1 MKIPL
6 SWLRDYLDFEASADT
21 VAEKLTMLGLE
32 VESVLDRGKSLA
44 GFIVAEVVEARPH
57 PDADRLRV
65 CRVFTGADTLDVVCG
80 APNARTGMKGVF
92 AGVGLHIPGT
102 GIDLKKT
109 KIRGVES
116 NGMLLS
122 EREMGLSDE
131 HAGIVD
137 LPSDAPVGASAAMV
151 MGLDDPVIDV
161 AITPNRGDCLGIRG
175 IARELAAGG
184 VGRLKPLAASPVP
197 GTFKSPIDVTLAFD
211 PAEAHACPYFVGRLV
226 RGVVN
231 GESPKWLKD
240 RLAAVGLRPISAL
253 VDITN
258 YMTIGLNRPLHVFD
272 AAKIS
277 GGLTVRLAKDGERLA
292 ALNDKEYALD
302 SEMTVI
308 ADNQDALA
316 LGGVIGGETSGCS
329 ASTRDVFIESAYFDL
344 IRTAATGR
352 KLNIISDARY
362 RFERGIDP
370 AFVIDGLEIATRMV
384 QDLCGGDASERVVA
398 GAPPP
403 PPKSIRL
410 RPDRVQKLGGLD
422 LPSGQSADILAKLG
436 FAVERS
442 VDAVTATPPTWRHDI
457 VGEACLVEE
466 VVRIA
471 GYDRVPAI
479 APVRTDA
486 LPAPSLSPVQR
497 RRYQARRRLAAR
509 GMIEA
514 VTFSF
519 LPRAQADLFGGVAET
534 LILANPISA
543 DLDSMRPSLLPNL
556 IAAAGR
562 NADRGIEDAALFEVG
577 PAFQG
582 TQPGEQQ
589 IVAAGLRAGRISPRD
604 WAQKSRVADVFDA
617 KADVLAVLAELGLP
631 AGAARLAADA
641 PDWYHPGRSGTFRI
655 ASKSVLA
662 QFGEINPRVLAAMGV
677 KGPMVG
683 FEVFLDNGPK
693 PKAKASAARPP
704 LVLSQYQAVERD
716 FAFVMGDDIAA
727 DTVIAAAKGAVPE
740 LVSTARVFDVFVGE
754 AVGEGRKSLGV
765 SVVLQP
771 TKATLTEDEI
781 EAAADK
787 IVRAVAERTG
797 AELRRS

>member
-6 SWLRDYLDFEASADT
+6 SWLRDYLEFDASAET
-21 VAEKLTMLGLE
+21 IAETLTMLGLE
-32 VESVLDRGKSLA
+32 VESVLDRGKALA
-44 GFIVAEVVEARPH
+44 GFVVAEVIEARPH
-57 PDADRLRV
+57 PDADRLKV
-65 CRVFTGADTLDVVCG
+65 CRVFTGAETLDVVCG

-92 AGVGLHIPGT
+92 AGAGMRIPGT
-102 GIDLKKT
+102 GIELKKT
-109 KIRGVES
+109 RIRGVDS

-122 EREMGLSDE
+122 EREMGLSEE

-137 LPSDAPVGASAAMV
+137 LPADAPVGASAATV

-161 AITPNRGDCLGIRG
+161 TITPNRGDCLGIRG
-175 IARELAAGG
+175 IARELAAAGK
-184 VGRLKPLAASPVP
+184 GRLKPLAASPVP

-211 PAEAHACPYFVGRLV
+211 PAHANACPYFVGRLV
-226 RGVVN
+226 RDVAN

-240 RLAAVGLRPISAL
+240 RLSAVGLRPISAL

-272 AAKIS
+272 AGKIK
-277 GGLTVRLAKDGERLA
+277 GGLTVRLAKDGERLG
-292 ALNDKEYALD
+292 ALNDKEYVLD
-302 SEMTVI
+302 PDMTVI
-308 ADNQDALA
+308 ADGEGVLA
-316 LGGVIGGETSGCS
+316 LGGVIGGAASGCS
-329 ASTRDVFIESAYFDL
+329 ASTRDVFIESACFDL

-370 AFVIDGLEIATRMV
+370 AFVIDGIEIATRMV
-384 QDLCGGDASERVVA
+384 QDLCGGAASALVVA

-403 PPKSIRL
+403 APQPIRL
-410 RPDRVQKLGGLD
+410 RPGRVQKLGGLD
-422 LPSGQSADILAKLG
+422 LPREQSADILAKLG
-436 FAVERS
+436 FAGAWSDGDVM
-442 VDAVTATPPTWRHDI
+442 ATPPTWRHDI

-471 GYDRVPAI
+471 GYDQVPAI

-486 LPAPSLSPVQR
+486 LPAPSLSPAQR
-497 RRYQARRRLAAR
+497 RRYQTRRRLASR

-519 LPRAQADLFGGVAET
+519 LPRSQADLFGGVAET
-534 LILANPISA
+534 LVLVNPIST
-543 DLDSMRPSLLPNL
+543 DLDTMRPSLLPNL

-562 NADRGIEDAALFEVG
+562 NADRGIEDMALFEVG
-577 PAFQG
+577 PAFRG
-582 TQPGEQQ
+582 TRPDEQSM
-589 IVAAGLRAGRISPRD
+589 VAAGLRAGRMSPRD
-604 WAQKSRVADVFDA
+604 WAQKSRVVDVFDA
-617 KADVLAVLAELGLP
+617 KADVVAVLAELGLP
-631 AGAARLAADA
+631 AGAARLEADA

-655 ASKSVLA
+655 ASKSILA
-662 QFGEINPRVLAAMGV
+662 QFGEINPRILAAMGA

-693 PKAKASAARPP
+693 PKVRASAARPP
-704 LVLSQYQAVERD
+704 LVLSPYQAVERD
-716 FAFVMGDDIAA
+716 FAFVVDEDVAA
-727 DTVIAAAKGAVPE
+727 ATVIAAAKGAVPD
-740 LVSTARVFDVFVGE
+740 LISTARVFDVFVGE
-754 AVGEGRKSLGV
+754 AIGEGRKSLAI
-765 SVVLQP
+765 SVVFQP
-771 TKATLTEDEI
+771 TQATLTEHEI